1 MPFIKRNLGKTEEG
15 SILLCKEIHF
25 LIGFRPENVNGI
37 RASLYCTFFPKL
49 TSSPPAPLQGGEG
62 SQLPPL
68 HLWRGAGGE
77 DDYPV
82 IHSSNRLP
90 G

>member
-1 MPFIKRNLGKTEEG
+1 MAFVQAFIAR
-15 SILLCKEIHF
+15 
-25 LIGFRPENVNGI
+25 
-37 RASLYCTFFPKL
+37 FFPNL
-49 TSSPPAPLQGGEG
+49 PPHPRPLSKVERG

-77 DDYPV
+77 EDYPV